1 MFNMSRRELFEEKN
15 LKRMIYIFSITLVL
29 SIISFVLLF
38 VMYNRKLKENSKN
51 SLLELGNL
59 DAIVSNEDLEEASYS
74 SDKTVNNTVQESN
87 TTNIE
92 NKTSDNSNKN
102 KKNTEQKK
110 NNVSK
115 TPVQAVVEEKK
126 EDLQDNINIENVE
139 KEKESEVTEETNIIE
154 NTQVNSSEI
163 SKELSFIA
171 PVSGD
176 IIKDFAMD
184 TLIYSNTLEEWTTH
198 SGIDI
203 KANKTSIVVA
213 SEEGTVES
221 IKNDPRYGLTIVIA
235 HENGFKTIY
244 SNLLTTEF
252 VSEGKKVEKGETIA
266 TVGETASFEISDEAH
281 LHFEMYKDGE
291 VVNPTIYLKEN

>member
-29 SIISFVLLF
+29 SIISFVLIF

-115 TPVQAVVEEKK
+115 TPVQAVGKCGK
-126 EDLQDNINIENVE
+126 RKGIR
-139 KEKESEVTEETNIIE
+139 
-154 NTQVNSSEI
+154 
-163 SKELSFIA
+163 
-171 PVSGD
+171 
-176 IIKDFAMD
+176 
-184 TLIYSNTLEEWTTH
+184 SNRR
-198 SGIDI
+198 
-203 KANKTSIVVA
+203 N
-213 SEEGTVES
+213 
-221 IKNDPRYGLTIVIA
+221 
-235 HENGFKTIY
+235 
-244 SNLLTTEF
+244 
-252 VSEGKKVEKGETIA
+252 
-266 TVGETASFEISDEAH
+266 
-281 LHFEMYKDGE
+281 
-291 VVNPTIYLKEN
+291 